1 MWCNIYTHLSST
13 LWFICLPL
21 FLHQVFQPSD
31 TISYC
36 NVPRFHLSIPE
47 KAHLDRIYCRHHTQ
61 NSILFWHMSIRFG
74 PVLVHLI
81 QRKKFSCT
89 KPPTTHVHTIELRTI
104 LYTLRISLWPFF
116 PVFSFHLCRFICI
129 IESKLYMNSDVRLG
143 SILCV
148 AETRIGVRLESFSL
162 FFPPS
167 RHKLSSFHW
176 IIDWLWAIWPML
188 GYFRLFDRI
197 PFIPNSIISV
207 SSYYPFCIAG
217 AIQIHAMIVRYEFL
231 AFHQAIMLKNYTIC
245 SFW

>member
-148 AETRIGVRLESFSL
+148 AVPNWGPTRIVFTLFPSLTSQIVFLSLNYWLVVSNLADARLL
-162 FFPPS
+162 
-167 RHKLSSFHW
+167 
-176 IIDWLWAIWPML
+176 
-188 GYFRLFDRI
+188 
-197 PFIPNSIISV
+197 SIIWSNPFYTKLNHFGIVLLSLLYSRGDSNTCNDCSLWIFGV
-207 SSYYPFCIAG
+207 SSSN
-217 AIQIHAMIVRYEFL
+217 HAEKLYDL
-231 AFHQAIMLKNYTIC
+231 
-245 SFW
+245 